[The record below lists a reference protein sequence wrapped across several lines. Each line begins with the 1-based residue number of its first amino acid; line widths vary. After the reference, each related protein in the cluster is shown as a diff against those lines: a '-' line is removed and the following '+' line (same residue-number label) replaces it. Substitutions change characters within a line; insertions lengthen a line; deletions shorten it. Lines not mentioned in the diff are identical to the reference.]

1 METPAV
7 ALAEPPAGQIAT
19 NLYDHAWWILDTDIS
34 SAVRTI
40 GEPGST

>member
-7 ALAEPPAGQIAT
+7 ALSEPLAGQTAT

-40 GEPGST
+40 GQPGPT